1 MKVEYAIRPW
11 QHDGHIG
18 PTEIP
23 LAVECERS
31 GRGWDYLI
39 THDARLRR
47 S

>member
-1 MKVEYAIRPW
+1 MKVEDAIRPW

-18 PTEIP
+18 PAEIP
-23 LAVECERS
+23 LAVEGERS

-39 THDARLRR
+39 THDACLRR